1 MEKVAEVQLTYK
13 TKVKPSERAK
23 IQSSVSAVDILR
35 PFYGDDIEYIEKM
48 YVIYLNRA
56 NKVLGVNLL
65 STGGT
70 SGTYCDPKLIFQG
83 AILANAS
90 AIILSHNHP
99 SGALKPSEADIQLTK
114 KVKQG
119 CGLFDMALLDHVIVT
134 PEHYYSFAD
143 EGII

>member
-13 TKVKPSERAK
+13 TKVKPSERVQVK
-23 IQSSVSAVDILR
+23 SSINAVDILR

-70 SGTYCDPKLIFQG
+70 SGTFCDPKMIFQG

-99 SGALKPSEADIQLTK
+99 SGTLNPSEADINLTK

-119 CGLFDMALLDHVIVT
+119 CELFDMSLLDHVILT
-134 PEHYYSFAD
+134 PEYYYSFAD
-143 EGII
+143 EGLI

>member
-23 IQSSVSAVDILR
+23 VQSSISAVDILR

-65 STGGT
+65 SSGGT
-70 SGTYCDPKLIFQG
+70 SQTVCDPKMIFQG

-99 SGALKPSEADIQLTK
+99 SGTLKPSEADINLTK
-114 KVKQG
+114 KIKQG
-119 CGLFDMALLDHVIVT
+119 CELFDIALLDHVIVT
-134 PEHYYSFAD
+134 PEHYFSFAD